1 MERQV
6 WLLTE
11 IKQALMFQFS
21 KKYFI
26 LTVLLFIT
34 EVLIAV
40 FVHDQFVRPYVGDY
54 LVVILIYCFFK
65 SFIKAT
71 TWQIAIFT
79 LIFSY
84 TIEALQYFNLVGMLG
99 LQHSRI
105 ANIIIGNSFAW
116 ADIVAYTLGI
126 ATVIGIEKIIT
137 NHNHQKTPN
146 V

>member
-1 MERQV
+1 
-6 WLLTE
+6 
-11 IKQALMFQFS
+11 MFQFN
-21 KKYFI
+21 KRYFI
-26 LTVLLFIT
+26 LTILLFLT

-65 SFIKAT
+65 TFIKAT

-84 TIEALQYFNLVGMLG
+84 AIETLQYFNLVGMLG

-116 ADIVAYTLGI
+116 EDIIAYTLG
-126 ATVIGIEKIIT
+126 AVTVIGIEKMIPY
-137 NHNHQKTPN
+137 NHLNKTQN
-146 V
+146 G

>member
-1 MERQV
+1 
-6 WLLTE
+6 
-11 IKQALMFQFS
+11 MFQFN
-21 KKYFI
+21 KRYFI
-26 LTVLLFIT
+26 LTILLFLT

-71 TWQIAIFT
+71 TWQVAIFT

-84 TIEALQYFNLVGMLG
+84 VIETLQYFNLVGMLG

-116 ADIVAYTLGI
+116 EDIIAYTLG
-126 ATVIGIEKIIT
+126 AVTVIGIEKMIPY
-137 NHNHQKTPN
+137 NHLNKTQN
-146 V
+146 G

>member
-1 MERQV
+1 
-6 WLLTE
+6 
-11 IKQALMFQFS
+11 MFQFS
-21 KKYFI
+21 KRYFI
-26 LTVLLFIT
+26 LTILLFIT

-54 LVVILIYCFFK
+54 LVVILIYCFLK

-71 TWQIAIFT
+71 TWQIAIYT

-84 TIEALQYFNLVGMLG
+84 AIETLQYFNLVGMLG

-116 ADIVAYTLGI
+116 EDIIAYTLGV
-126 ATVIGIEKIIT
+126 ATVIGIEK
-137 NHNHQKTPN
+137 K
-146 V
+146 VSRKGAK